1 MLPWRRYINK
11 LNEFGLGEFTAR
23 RVLWRV
29 IFYFSELPS
38 SAGADLPLRT
48 VFNGVEIGDYS
59 WNITGGVFRCKSLV
73 PPLPIPRQIDEEI
86 EKLVLTALFGATLSV
101 HLWKGTSPEGIIV
114 TRMRQAVD
122 DRWLILPP
130 NVGTTG
136 RYFILIPSITM
147 ATDPSNYEI
156 EVVLVPWEKGGGVSL
171 FFRPQEM
178 PDGQL
183 LEKAA
188 AIVSL

>member
-1 MLPWRRYINK
+1 MLPWRRYICK

-23 RVLWRV
+23 QVLWRV
-29 IFYFSELPS
+29 IFYF
-38 SAGADLPLRT
+38 
-48 VFNGVEIGDYS
+48 NGVEIGRYDRS
-59 WNITGGVFRCKSLV
+59 ITGGMFYCKSLGS
-73 PPLPIPRQIDEEI
+73 PLPVPRHLDEET
-86 EKLVLTALFGATLSV
+86 EKIVLTALFGAALSI
-101 HLWKGTSPEGIIV
+101 HLWKGTSPEGTIV
-114 TRMRQAVD
+114 TRIRRAVD

-130 NVGTTG
+130 NIGTAG
-136 RYFILIPSITM
+136 RYFILIPPITM

-156 EVVLVPWEKGGGVSL
+156 EVELVPWEKNGGVSL

-188 AIVSL
+188 AIISV

>member
-1 MLPWRRYINK
+1 MLPWRRYICK
-11 LNEFGLGEFTAR
+11 LNEFGLGEFSAR

-29 IFYFSELPS
+29 IFYF
-38 SAGADLPLRT
+38 
-48 VFNGVEIGDYS
+48 NGIEIGDYS
-59 WNITGGVFRCKSLV
+59 WNITGGMFRCKSLV
-73 PPLPIPRQIDEEI
+73 PPVPISHQLDEDT
-86 EKLVLTALFGATLSV
+86 EKIVLTALFGAALSV
-101 HLWKGTSPEGIIV
+101 HLWKGTSPEGTMV
-114 TRMRQAVD
+114 TKIRRAVD
-122 DRWLILPP
+122 YRWLILPP
-130 NVGTTG
+130 NIGTRG

-156 EVVLVPWEKGGGVSL
+156 EVELVPWEKNGGVSL

-188 AIVSL
+188 AIISV